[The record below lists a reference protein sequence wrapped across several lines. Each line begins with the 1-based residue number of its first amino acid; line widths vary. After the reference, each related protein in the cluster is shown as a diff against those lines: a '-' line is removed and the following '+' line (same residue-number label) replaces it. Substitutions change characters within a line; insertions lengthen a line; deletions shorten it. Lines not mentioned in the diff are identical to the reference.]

1 VIRDGTPRDLV
12 TGLISQVGY
21 KALGF
26 VILALLARQLSH
38 QDYGKLM
45 FALSLCLLTAMIT
58 DLGAS
63 FDLVR
68 RVAARPAGARRRLTL
83 ILSARLPLLVLYLIG
98 LNVWVALTK
107 RDLWPVAAGIALY
120 AVGRELHRTFSS
132 LFQGL
137 HRIVDSV
144 VTYGSGLSVLTL
156 GVVLGVLLDRG
167 LAWMVGCYVIG
178 GVVLVIVGSNLARRR
193 VGRFP
198 LRWWPGGIRRILVR
212 SIFLFALTAMSL
224 VHFSADTLM
233 LGYLTS
239 YAEVARYEAAAKLL
253 EASQFLV
260 RPMTMI
266 LFPLS
271 VQLAT
276 GEHWARLLRLLHKMF
291 AGALGAGMLACAGV
305 ALLAGPIVRIVYSAA
320 YNDSAM
326 VLRVLYLSTPGLYVA
341 TIGMFLAASMHQE
354 KRATVAMGV
363 GVALNVAANLW
374 AIPRFGVL
382 GAAWVTVGSQS
393 LIACWLVIEAYRAVL
408 ERVSFDAAAGSIEP
422 LDG

>member
-1 VIRDGTPRDLV
+1 MIRDKTRRALA
-12 TGLISQVGY
+12 TGLVSQVSY

-26 VILALLARQLSH
+26 VILALLARQLTQH
-38 QDYGKLM
+38 DYGKLM

-63 FDLVR
+63 VDLVR

-83 ILSARLPLLVLYLIG
+83 MLSARLPLLALYLIG
-98 LNVWVALTK
+98 LNAWVALTK
-107 RDLWPVAAGIALY
+107 PDLWPVAAGIALY
-120 AVGRELHRTFSS
+120 AVGKELHRSFSS

-137 HRIVDSV
+137 HRILDTVM
-144 VTYGSGLSVLTL
+144 TYGSGLTVLTL
-156 GVVLGVLLDRG
+156 GVALGVVLDQG

-178 GVVLVIVGSNLARRR
+178 GMVLVIIGATLARRR
-193 VGRFP
+193 VGELPVRC
-198 LRWWPGGIRRILVR
+198 RPGGIRRILGR

-224 VHFSADTLM
+224 VHFGADTLM
-233 LGYLTS
+233 LGYLTP
-239 YAEVARYEAAAKLL
+239 YTEVARYEAAAKLL

-260 RPMTMI
+260 RPMTMV

-276 GEHWARLLRLLHKMF
+276 RAQWTRLLRLLHKML
-291 AGALGAGMLACAGV
+291 AGALGVGLLACAGV
-305 ALLAGPIVRIVYSAA
+305 ALIAGPIVRIVYSAA
-320 YNDSAM
+320 YDDSAM
-326 VLRVLYLSTPGLYVA
+326 LLRVLYLSTPGLYVA
-341 TIGMFLAASMHQE
+341 TVGTFLAAAVHRE
-354 KRATVAMGV
+354 KRAMVAMSA

-374 AIPRFGVL
+374 AIPRFGAL

-393 LIACWLVIEAYRAVL
+393 VIACWLAIEAYRAVR
-408 ERVSFDAAAGSIEP
+408 EHASFDAGAGPIEP